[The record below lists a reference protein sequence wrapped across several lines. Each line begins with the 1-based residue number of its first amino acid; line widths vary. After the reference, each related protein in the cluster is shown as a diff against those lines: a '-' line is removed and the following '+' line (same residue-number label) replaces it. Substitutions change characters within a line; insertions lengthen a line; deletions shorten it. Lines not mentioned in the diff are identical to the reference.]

1 MIFPD
6 EIIDDFIGRL
16 KLNAYFDDK
25 KIMRAFPH
33 SVKPTLPRRAAVV
46 AGIKEI
52 ALDEASIGE
61 NVKRGSISIYANIY
75 IPFTLN
81 GVNAEKIVCQIC
93 KSIDDF
99 NIASIR
105 VSETAP
111 DMKTECYVTK
121 TVFTFNDEFMLGG
134 VSDEQ

>member
-1 MIFPD
+1 MTKRLCVRFPILLSLLFQ
-6 EIIDDFIGRL
+6 E
-16 KLNAYFDDK
+16 A
-25 KIMRAFPH
+25 
-33 SVKPTLPRRAAVV
+33 AAVV

-61 NVKRGSISIYANIY
+61 NVKRGSILIYANIY